1 MIIVSSTAILLILAA
16 IFFPES
22 IAINFKNNPIPIRC
36 FFLVAV
42 GLFMS
47 VMWGGIFNLSV
58 EGLGK
63 YTEVASGLFMTM
75 VVGGG
80 ILPLLQDFIAKS
92 TNHMTSYWLVIGMLG
107 YILFYSL
114 IGCKNVNKDIPVD

>member
-1 MIIVSSTAILLILAA
+1 
-16 IFFPES
+16 
-22 IAINFKNNPIPIRC
+22 
-36 FFLVAV
+36 
-42 GLFMS
+42 MS

-63 YTEVASGLFMTM
+63 YTEAASGLFMTM

-114 IGCKNVNKDIPVD
+114 IGYKNVNKDIPVD